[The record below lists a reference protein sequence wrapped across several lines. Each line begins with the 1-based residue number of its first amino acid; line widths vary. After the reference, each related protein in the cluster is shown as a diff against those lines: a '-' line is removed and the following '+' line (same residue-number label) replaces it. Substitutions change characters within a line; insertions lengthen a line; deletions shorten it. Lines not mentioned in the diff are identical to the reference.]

1 MAIIGGPRWA
11 NNPGPRPPAPVRDVP
26 PAGTVGGSTADPGFT
41 KTPLT
46 VEQQLNAM
54 KSQLKAEQAKL
65 KIFQSQKAHI
75 KKPDPKNKK
84 AVAAYK
90 AKIAKYDAII
100 KASTAKVKDFNTKI
114 PALQNKYYESTGQYD
129 KLLTGTNRD
138 AYLALKSLFDS
149 YGLGS
154 LADKIYGYVKN
165 GESADTISIQLQDTA
180 EYKQRFAGNEAR
192 KAAGL
197 PVLSPAD
204 YLATES
210 SYKQIMQTAGMP
222 SGFYDQ
228 NSDFNNWIGKNIS
241 PSEIQQRVDMATQAT
256 ILSNPDY
263 RRALNQ
269 MGIDDAHMT
278 AYFLDTTKAM
288 PYLQKAAATAQ
299 IGAEA
304 LRNNLQFDQ
313 GYAEQLATMG
323 VNADQARQGFNQ
335 IAGELDTLNALGAVY
350 GEDWNLKQSEAA
362 AFGTEGSSAAQA
374 KQKRLLSAERGAF
387 GGREGSAAT
396 GLSSGGG
403 AR

>member
-1 MAIIGGPRWA
+1 MALPKNLPDWARQVPVGDRTPPWARSTIGGD
-11 NNPGPRPPAPVRDVP
+11 PAWGHPVR
-26 PAGTVGGSTADPGFT
+26 TTQ
-41 KTPLT
+41 
-46 VEQQLNAM
+46 QQLDVA
-54 KSQLKAEQAKL
+54 KAQLKREQAKAKL
-65 KIFQSQKAHI
+65 LQAQKAHL
-75 KKPDPKNKK
+75 KKPNPKDKK
-84 AVAAYK
+84 AVAKYK
-90 AKIAKYDAII
+90 AQIAKYDAQL
-100 KASTAKVKDFNTKI
+100 KANGATVKALQKKI
-114 PALQNKYYESTGQYD
+114 PALQNKYYEETGQYD
-129 KLLTGTNRD
+129 KLLTGSNRD
-138 AYLALKSLFDS
+138 AFMALKSLFDS

-154 LADKIYGYVKN
+154 LADKIYNYVKN
-165 GESADTISIQLQDTA
+165 GESADTISIQLQDTP

-192 KAAGL
+192 KANGL

-204 YLATES
+204 YLTTET
-210 SYKQIMQTAGMP
+210 SYKQIMAAAGMP

-263 RRALNQ
+263 RKALNQ
-269 MGIDDAHMT
+269 MGIDDAHLT
-278 AYFLDTTKAM
+278 AYFLDTNKAM

-323 VNADQARQGFNQ
+323 ISADQARQGFQ
-335 IAGELDTLNALGAVY
+335 QVAGELDTLNALGAVY

-362 AFGTEGSSAAQA
+362 TFGTEGATAAQA
-374 KQKRLLSAERGAF
+374 KQRRLLSQERGAF
-387 GGREGSAAT
+387 GGREGSAAGG

>member
-1 MAIIGGPRWA
+1 
-11 NNPGPRPPAPVRDVP
+11 
-26 PAGTVGGSTADPGFT
+26 VGGDPNFG
-41 KTPLT
+41 KPVLT
-46 VEQQLNAM
+46 VEQQLNAA
-54 KSQLKAEQAKL
+54 KAQLKGEQAKL
-65 KIFQSQKAHI
+65 KIYQMEKAHL
-75 KKPDPKNKK
+75 KKPNPKDKK
-84 AVAAYK
+84 AVAKYK
-90 AKIAKYDAII
+90 AQQAKYDAII
-100 KASTAKVKDFNTKI
+100 KAGSAKIKDLQTKI
-114 PALQNKYYESTGQYD
+114 PQLQNKYYESTGQYD
-129 KLLTGTNRD
+129 KLLTGSNRD

-165 GESADTISIQLQDTA
+165 GESADTISIQLQDTP

-192 KAAGL
+192 KANGL

-204 YLATES
+204 YLATET
-210 SYKQIMQTAGMP
+210 SYKQIMANAGMP
-222 SGFYDQ
+222 SGFYDS

-263 RRALNQ
+263 RKALNQ
-269 MGIDDAHMT
+269 MGIDDAHIT
-278 AYFLDTTKAM
+278 AYFLDTNKAM

-313 GYAEQLATMG
+313 GYADQLATMG
-323 VNADQARQGFNQ
+323 ISADQARQGFQ
-335 IAGELDTLNALGAVY
+335 QVAGELDTMNALGAVY

-362 AFGTEGSSAAQA
+362 TFGTEGATAAQA
-374 KQKRLLSAERGAF
+374 KQRRLLSAERGAF
-387 GGREGSAAT
+387 GGREGAAAQGS

>member
-1 MAIIGGPRWA
+1 MAIPRQNLPDWA
-11 NNPGPRPPAPVRDVP
+11 RQIPQPAANPPWAHG
-26 PAGTVGGSTADPGFT
+26 VGGDPNYG
-41 KTPLT
+41 KAPLT
-46 VEQQLNAM
+46 VEQQLNAA
-54 KSQLKAEQAKL
+54 KAQLKGETAKL
-65 KIFQSQKAHI
+65 KIFQMEKAHL
-75 KKPDPKNKK
+75 KKPDPKDKK
-84 AVAAYK
+84 AVAKYK
-90 AKIAKYDAII
+90 AQQAKYDAII
-100 KASTAKVKDFNTKI
+100 KASSAKIKDLKTQI
-114 PALQNKYYESTGQYD
+114 PQLQNKYYESTGQYD
-129 KLLTGTNRD
+129 KLLTGANRD

-165 GESADTISIQLQDTA
+165 GESADTISIQLQDTP

-192 KAAGL
+192 KANGL

-204 YLATES
+204 YLATET
-210 SYKQIMQTAGMP
+210 SYKQIMANAGMP

-263 RRALNQ
+263 RKALNQ
-269 MGIDDAHMT
+269 MGIDDAHIT
-278 AYFLDTTKAM
+278 AYFLDTSKAM

-313 GYAEQLATMG
+313 AYADQLATMG
-323 VNADQARQGFNQ
+323 ISADQARQGFQ
-335 IAGELDTLNALGAVY
+335 QVAGELDTMNALGAVY

-362 AFGTEGSSAAQA
+362 AFGTEGGAAAQA
-374 KQKRLLSAERGAF
+374 KQRRLLSAERGAF
-387 GGREGSAAT
+387 GGREGAGSQGS